1 MDQRKLGGS
10 DQVGIARITWIAGGG
25 ASGTVDDL
33 EGVSENRGERK
44 RVVNTA
50 PLDLAVYGGESAGNW
65 SRGRNDGG
73 DVAVRDLS
81 RRRHYSVCVCVETVT
96 ACETYQTV
104 EDLESEDE

>member
-1 MDQRKLGGS
+1 M
-10 DQVGIARITWIAGGG
+10 TWIAGGR

-50 PLDLAVYGGESAGNW
+50 PLDLAVYGGESAGYW

-73 DVAVRDLS
+73 DIAVRD
-81 RRRHYSVCVCVETVT
+81 
-96 ACETYQTV
+96 
-104 EDLESEDE
+104 